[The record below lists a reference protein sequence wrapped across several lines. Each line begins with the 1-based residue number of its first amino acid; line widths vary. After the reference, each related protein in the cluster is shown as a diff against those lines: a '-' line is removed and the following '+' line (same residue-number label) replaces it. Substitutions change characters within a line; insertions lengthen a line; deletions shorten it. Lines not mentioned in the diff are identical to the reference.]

1 MHNPTILQF
10 MATDPETALQEPQAS
25 QSDSKNWR
33 RLDTGGDVLTLP
45 PDRDKLA
52 ADLRMINRQ
61 FFLMMCEMQR
71 GMLVHLSSI
80 PRKLLMTAERLVKP
94 EDMESCSE
102 SWSKTLALYLEALT
116 DGRQQVLAASR
127 LHGAG
132 ANGLET
138 AAAINAV
145 EKAVPTFLQ
154 AMTEFPTDR
163 GALTSAAKT
172 LCDAA
177 RELDKIL
184 TGLLEAVELS
194 IERAKANGGPN
205 RASVTPRSP

>member
-10 MATDPETALQEPQAS
+10 TATVPDTAQQEPQAS
-25 QSDSKNWR
+25 QSAAENWR
-33 RLDTGGDVLTLP
+33 RPDTGCDFLALP

-52 ADLRMINRQ
+52 ADLRVINRQ

-71 GMLVHLSSI
+71 GMLAHLSSI
-80 PRKLLMTAERLVKP
+80 PRKLLMTAEKLVKP
-94 EDMESCSE
+94 EDMEGWSE
-102 SWSKTLALYLEALT
+102 SWSMTLTLYLEALT

-145 EKAVPTFLQ
+145 EKAVATFLQ
-154 AMTEFPTDR
+154 AVTELPTDR
-163 GALTSAAKT
+163 GALAGAAEI

-184 TGLLEAVELS
+184 TALLEAVELS
-194 IERAKANGGPN
+194 IERAKANGGPS
-205 RASVTPRSP
+205 RAGIAP

>member
-10 MATDPETALQEPQAS
+10 MATAPETAQQESQAS
-25 QSDSKNWR
+25 QSDFRNCR
-33 RLDTGGDVLTLP
+33 RPDIGGDVLALP
-45 PDRDKLA
+45 PGRDMLA
-52 ADLRMINRQ
+52 ADLRAINRQ
-61 FFLMMCEMQR
+61 FFLMMCEMHR
-71 GMLVHLSSI
+71 GILAHLSSI
-80 PRKLLMTAERLVKP
+80 PRNLLMAAEKLVKP
-94 EDMESCSE
+94 EDMEGWFE
-102 SWSKTLALYLEALT
+102 SWSTTLALYLEALT

-127 LHGAG
+127 LHGTG

-145 EKAVPTFLQ
+145 EKAVPTFLR
-154 AMTEFPTDR
+154 AVAEIPMDR
-163 GALTSAAKT
+163 RALTGAAEI

-184 TGLLEAVELS
+184 TALLDLVELS

-205 RASVTPRSP
+205 RAGVAP